1 LEEKI
6 QFEIRKKG
14 SVILIV
20 FYLGRRGRRG
30 EIWCEPQSTGGFK
43 KKQFWNSIRS
53 GKETVLEKAREE
65 KTREDF
71 MDTVVRFWKICNT
84 TETSKVKE
92 KEVKKGKHDGK
103 RSNYRLM
110 VITKKNLLFR
120 SFWKK
125 EVAKFTE

>member
-1 LEEKI
+1 VL
-6 QFEIRKKG
+6 KK
-14 SVILIV
+14 
-20 FYLGRRGRRG
+20 
-30 EIWCEPQSTGGFK
+30 P
-43 KKQFWNSIRS
+43 
-53 GKETVLEKAREE
+53 REE
-65 KTREDF
+65 KTKEDF
-71 MDTVVRFWKICNT
+71 MDTIIRTRRKRYWFWKICNI

-125 EVAKFTE
+125 KVAKFTERNVKKFQTRAPNPWLL